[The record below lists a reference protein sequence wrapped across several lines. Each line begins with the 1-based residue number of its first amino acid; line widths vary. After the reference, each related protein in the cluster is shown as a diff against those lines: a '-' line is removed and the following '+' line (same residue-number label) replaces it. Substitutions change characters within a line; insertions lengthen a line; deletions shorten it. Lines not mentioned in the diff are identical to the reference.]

1 MEFTQEGR
9 VIRLVWCIK
18 GLMSERQKVT
28 KAFDSFKPDL
38 VAMPISP
45 EEMKG
50 LRACVNGKVKE
61 IALTYIEEIFARR
74 MKAFGDVTVPS
85 PFLAQAWIL
94 ARKNK
99 VPMKA
104 VDLEEEAF
112 TDFYVKAVST
122 PDMLIHSIKCRNLEK
137 KRLKSQNPKDFC
149 LEWDAIVSSTGGLRD
164 VERLREETMAK
175 NILAL
180 PKDKMR
186 ILAFIEVERY
196 EGVKTR
202 IEQALGK
209 HT

>member
-1 MEFTQEGR
+1 
-9 VIRLVWCIK
+9 
-18 GLMSERQKVT
+18 MSERQKVT
-28 KAFDSFKPDL
+28 NAFERFKPDM

-61 IALTYIEEIFARR
+61 IALTYIEEVFARR
-74 MKAFGDVTVPS
+74 MKAWGDVTVPS

-137 KRLKSQNPKDFC
+137 KHLKAQNPKDFC

-164 VERLREETMAK
+164 VERLREETMAQ

-180 PKDKMR
+180 PKDKLR

-196 EGVKTR
+196 EGVKAR
-202 IEQALGK
+202 IEQALG
-209 HT
+209 TPP